1 MAKAKK
7 KKLPKDFDEILQAGD
22 FEAFKAVFESCDVNA
37 YGGYGKEPHWQNAGN
52 ARRVGRNGW

>member
-37 YGGYGKEPHWQNAGN
+37 YGGYGKEPALAKCWQCPES
-52 ARRVGRNGW
+52 